1 MYGESS
7 LATWLGVIAGVLLVL
22 ALGLFAAPLFAVV
35 FVLLVAGGAVAVLAL
50 RRARGV
56 PDEPGTRRGPG
67 LTEEG
72 RRTPPTGKPSGAPA
86 SGE

>member
-7 LATWLGVIAGVLLVL
+7 VVTWLGVIVGVLLVL

-35 FVLLVAGGAVAVLAL
+35 FVLLVGAAAVAVIAL

-56 PDEPGTRRGPG
+56 PAEPGTRRGPG

-72 RRTPPTGKPSGAPA
+72 RRTPPTGKPSGAPV

>member
-1 MYGESS
+1 MYGEWS
-7 LATWLGVIAGVLLVL
+7 LATWLGVMFVALLVI
-22 ALGLFAAPLFAVV
+22 ALGLFAAPLLAVLVAIVFAVAG
-35 FVLLVAGGAVAVLAL
+35 VAMLFL

-67 LTEEG
+67 VTEEG
-72 RRTPPTGKPSGAPA
+72 RRTPPTGKPSGAPV